1 MDRKLAGIILAAGKG
16 TRMKSDQPKCAMPVL
31 GVPLGGLVGRAM
43 KQAGADPVVVVVG
56 HKAEVMQAALGNT
69 YRYAFQSLQKGTG
82 HAALMANQALS
93 DFHGD
98 VLVSAGDLPLL
109 SGDALAHLHARHLAG
124 GNHMTVATVVFDDP
138 TGYGRI
144 LRDADGK
151 PCGIVEEKDA
161 TPEQRAL
168 KEVCVSVYC
177 FDCQTMLRLLP
188 TLSSQNAQGEYY
200 LTDMLEAVYKDG
212 GRVET
217 VVYADAA
224 VMTGVN
230 DRWQLA
236 LAAQELRL
244 RILRRHALEGVSIVD
259 PGTAF
264 IGPDV
269 RIEKDV
275 VIHPSTV
282 IEGHTTIGEGAEI
295 GPNTLIRDSRVGAG
309 ASVLMSHVNRADIG
323 NDVRVGPFANLRPHS
338 HLAKGVK
345 IGNFVEV
352 KNTRIGENASV
363 SHLTYLGDAEI
374 GARTNIGAGTITCNY
389 DGFFKHRTH
398 IGEGAFVGSN
408 STLVAPVSVGDGAIV
423 AAGSVV
429 TQDVPAEGLALG
441 RARQENK
448 EAWAKAWREKKQALK
463 DKGTKPT

>member
-16 TRMKSDQPKCAMPVL
+16 TRMKSDSPKCAMPVL

-43 KQAGADPVVVVVG
+43 KRAGADPVVVVVG
-56 HKAEVMQAALGNT
+56 HRAEEMQAALGDG
-69 YRYAFQSLQKGTG
+69 YRYANQAQQKGTG
-82 HAALMANQALS
+82 HAALMANQVLS
-93 DFHGD
+93 DFDGD

-109 SGDALAHLHARHLAG
+109 PGEALAHLHARHVAG
-124 GNHMTVATVVFDDP
+124 GNHLTVATVVFEDP

-144 LRDADGK
+144 LRDAEGK

-161 TPEQRAL
+161 TPDQRAL

-177 FDCQTMLRLLP
+177 FDCQTMFRLLP

-200 LTDMLEAVYKDG
+200 LTDMLEAVYRDG

-217 VVYADAA
+217 VVFEDATI
-224 VMTGVN
+224 MTGVN

-236 LAAQELRL
+236 LAAEELRS
-244 RILRRHALEGVSIVD
+244 RILKRHALAGVSIVD

-269 RIEKDV
+269 LLAKDV
-275 VIHPSTV
+275 IIHPNTV
-282 IEGHTTIGEGAEI
+282 IEGSTTVAEGAEI
-295 GPNTLIRDSRVGAG
+295 GPNTLIRNSRVGAG
-309 ASVLMSHVNRADIG
+309 AVVLMSHVNRAEIG
-323 NDVRVGPFANLRPHS
+323 EEVRVGPFANLRPHAV
-338 HLAKGVK
+338 LAKGVK

-352 KNTRIGENASV
+352 KNAHLAENVSV
-363 SHLTYLGDAEI
+363 SHLTYLGDASV
-374 GARTNIGAGTITCNY
+374 GANSNIGAGTITCNY
-389 DGFFKHRTH
+389 DGFFKHRTQ
-398 IGEGAFVGSN
+398 IGESAFVGSN
-408 STLVAPVSVGDGAIV
+408 STLVAPVSIGDGAVV

-448 EAWAKAWREKKQALK
+448 EAWATAWREKKKLLK
-463 DKGTKPT
+463 EQGTKPS